1 MVFKSPDLSP
11 SIHCAITHTAPSRL
25 VGSRIRIGHAGEGG
39 RTEKATGPT
48 SDVNAERGK
57 AHIAPQ
63 KFFVVIIGEFTSL
76 QPKKKLLRRES
87 NACPNSLVAQD
98 SPHIQPA
105 KRAQRKAQKQ
115 QSPSNLGVR
124 VRNVDLEKTGPRKFP
139 GQRGKKQ
146 EFGKHHVVGEEMGEP
161 LARDIENDDS
171 GAEVINSLSDEKLS
185 TAGRRTSS
193 KQSANYQL
201 FFVTVLSGSL
211 LSQTRGIGDAHQVER
226 LLKRSKGFS

>member
-1 MVFKSPDLSP
+1 MQ
-11 SIHCAITHTAPSRL
+11 AR
-25 VGSRIRIGHAGEGG
+25 GGEPKKRRDRPVTSTQNG
-39 RTEKATGPT
+39 EKPILLHK
-48 SDVNAERGK
+48 RY
-57 AHIAPQ
+57 
-63 KFFVVIIGEFTSL
+63 FVVIIGEFTSL

-171 GAEVINSLSDEKLS
+171 GAEVINSLSDENLS